1 MTIRHEAKQAFS
13 ILQNLVADLEN
24 RSASDQ
30 DQWTL
35 FLDDLDIFCWGAKIT
50 SRKMGY
56 LSIESGT
63 LF

>member
-30 DQWTL
+30 DQ
-35 FLDDLDIFCWGAKIT
+35 
-50 SRKMGY
+50 
-56 LSIESGT
+56 
-63 LF
+63 